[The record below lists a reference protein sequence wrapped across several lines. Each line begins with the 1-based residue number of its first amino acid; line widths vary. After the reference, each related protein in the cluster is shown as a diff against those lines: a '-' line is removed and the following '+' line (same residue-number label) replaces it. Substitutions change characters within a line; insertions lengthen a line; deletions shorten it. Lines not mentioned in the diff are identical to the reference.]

1 MDLMLLNSGPA
12 GPQPNATQSI
22 WPMLIMI
29 VVTIALMYF
38 VLIRPQK
45 KRQKEEDKMRRN
57 VQVGDEIVTI
67 SGLCGRVVSIKEDSL
82 VLETGSDRNKVKIK
96 RWAIQTNET
105 IHEVD

>member
-1 MDLMLLNSGPA
+1 MLLNSGTA
-12 GPQPNATQSI
+12 AQANTSQSI
-22 WPMLIMI
+22 WPMIIMI
-29 VVTIALMYF
+29 VVTVALMYF

-82 VLETGSDRNKVKIK
+82 ILETGSDRNKVKIK
-96 RWAIQTNET
+96 RWAIQSNET
-105 IHEVD
+105 IHDVD

>member
-1 MDLMLLNSGPA
+1 MDFMLLNSGTA
-12 GPQPNATQSI
+12 AQANTSQSI
-22 WPMLIMI
+22 WPMIIMI
-29 VVTIALMYF
+29 VVTVALMYF

-82 VLETGSDRNKVKIK
+82 ILETGSDRNKVKIK
-96 RWAIQTNET
+96 RWAIQSNET
-105 IHEVD
+105 IHDVD